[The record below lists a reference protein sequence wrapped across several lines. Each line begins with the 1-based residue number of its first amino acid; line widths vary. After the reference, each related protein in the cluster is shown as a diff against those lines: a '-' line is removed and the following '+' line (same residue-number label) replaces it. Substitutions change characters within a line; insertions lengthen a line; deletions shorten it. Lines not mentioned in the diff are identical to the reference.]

1 MTENEKLRNENQTLR
16 NLKIA
21 KLKAEQQKVNEARWY
36 LIEDEGT
43 WPITR
48 WEGVVVGNSSDTP
61 LN

>member
-21 KLKAEQQKVNEARWY
+21 KLKAEQQKVNEDDISD

-43 WPITR
+43 WPTT
-48 WEGVVVGNSSDTP
+48 S
-61 LN
+61 